1 MKAVIPAAGL
11 GTRFLPYTKSQPK
24 EMLPIVDK
32 PAIQYVVEEAA
43 RSGLKDILIVTGRTK
58 RAIEDHFDRNLEL
71 EDYLSRRGRKAEL
84 RVVREVDELANIM
97 FVRQKE
103 PLGLGHAVLSAE
115 RYVAG
120 EPFAVLLGDDVC
132 IDGVPCIR
140 QLMDVHA
147 KTGQSVLA
155 IQHVGRSRVGKYGV
169 VGGRMVKADLMEIES
184 IVEKPKPSEAP
195 SEWATIGRYVL
206 EPSILEHLRRVHP
219 DRRGELQLTAA
230 ISSLLEEH
238 TIYGRVYRGRRYDI
252 GDRADWLRANIE
264 LAPKGLLMG
273 RRAPAR
279 VGKAG
284 GRGSRSAPERHG
296 WVPRHDDH

>member
-43 RSGLKDILIVTGRTK
+43 RAGLKDILIVTGRTK

-71 EDYLSRRGRKAEL
+71 EDYLTRRGQAAEL
-84 RVVREVDELANIM
+84 RAVREIDELANIL
-97 FVRQKE
+97 FIRQKE

-115 RYVAG
+115 RYVED

-132 IDGVPCIR
+132 VDGDPCIR
-140 QLMDVHA
+140 CLVDVHA
-147 KTGQSVLA
+147 RLHRSVVA
-155 IQHVGRSRVGKYGV
+155 IQRVDQSRVGKYGI
-169 VGGRMVKADLMEIES
+169 VGGKMIEPDLMEIDS

-206 EPSILEHLRRVHP
+206 EPSILGCLRRVRP
-219 DRRGELQLTAA
+219 DVRGEVQLTAA
-230 ISSLLEEH
+230 ISFLLEKGP
-238 TIYGRVYRGRRYDI
+238 IYGRVYRGRRYDI

-264 LAPKGLLMG
+264 LAPENLLTG
-273 RRAPAR
+273 RVGTARAPR
-279 VGKAG
+279 VKGT
-284 GRGSRSAPERHG
+284 GSRSQTPRHG
-296 WVPRHDDH
+296 RVPRHDDD